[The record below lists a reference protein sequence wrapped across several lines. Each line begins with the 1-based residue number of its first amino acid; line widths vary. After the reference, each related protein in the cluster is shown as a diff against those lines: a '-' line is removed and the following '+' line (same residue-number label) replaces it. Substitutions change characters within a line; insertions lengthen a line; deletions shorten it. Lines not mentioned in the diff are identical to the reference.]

1 MFPIHGT
8 FTSVTTIFSIRGAQ
22 KPYRISFLRMTGLT
36 LPRLHILRR
45 LVDKEGG
52 KDIGERQ
59 AAQGLH
65 EEKLSLRVDL
75 EEHGLIVVGQLHIED
90 PHDQTKLVEGV
101 TQPLFEVAVERVRTE
116 GHVEIHPPVECLGLD
131 ERTIAALANDGDAQV
146 ARAWDAFL
154 VDRRRQGQDL
164 LVVEQLLAD
173 YRCRRQLDATRR
185 RDGLDDRARMRRAK
199 AANVHWILTDE
210 RGRDPETGALRGM

>member
-1 MFPIHGT
+1 MSSPRQRAKTNTCPKKGPPAG
-8 FTSVTTIFSIRGAQ
+8 R
-22 KPYRISFLRMTGLT
+22 TGL
-36 LPRLHILRR
+36 PPPGPNIWRR
-45 LVDKEGG
+45 PVDKEGG

-59 AAQGLH
+59 AAQALH

-90 PHDQTKLVEGV
+90 PHDQTKLVECV
-101 TQPLFEVAVERVRTE
+101 TQALFEVAVERVRTE
-116 GHVEIHPPVECLGLD
+116 GHVQIHPPVECLGLD
-131 ERTIAALANDGDAQV
+131 ERTIASLAHDGDAQV

-199 AANVHWILTDE
+199 AANVHWILTDK

>member
-1 MFPIHGT
+1 VVP
-8 FTSVTTIFSIRGAQ
+8 S
-22 KPYRISFLRMTGLT
+22 P
-36 LPRLHILRR
+36 HILRR

-75 EEHGLIVVGQLHIED
+75 EEHGLIVVGQLHVED

-101 TQPLFEVAVERVRTE
+101 AQPLFEVPVERVRTE
-116 GHVEIHPPVECLGLD
+116 GHIEIKPPVECLGLD

-154 VDRRRQGQDL
+154 VDRRHQGQDF

-173 YRCRRQLDATRR
+173 YRCRRQFDATRR
-185 RDGLDDRARMRRAK
+185 RNGLDDRARMRRAK